1 MSDKADEGKKLRDLR
16 KFEDKRLQ
24 RLKKD
29 TENLKWKPS
38 FMLGKITWNWVLYRE
53 KLSVV

>member
-16 KFEDKRLQ
+16 KFEDKHLQ

-29 TENLKWKPS
+29 T
-38 FMLGKITWNWVLYRE
+38 
-53 KLSVV
+53 

>member
-29 TENLKWKPS
+29 T
-38 FMLGKITWNWVLYRE
+38 
-53 KLSVV
+53 